1 MIDMEHEFFTTY
13 TDGSQV
19 RMTCDT
25 CNEGHTFKSAY
36 FATQWANRHGIPGM
50 YVRPIGEVA

>member
-1 MIDMEHEFFTTY
+1 MAHEFFSTY

-25 CNEGHTFKSAY
+25 CGEGHTFKSRY
-36 FATQWANRHGIPGM
+36 FATQWANRHSIPGM
-50 YVRPIGEVA
+50 VARPIGEVA